1 MEQTN
6 SYQRRVAGKAPS
18 PAACRGWVFFF
29 LFADQRRRSRWL
41 QAQTHLDTK
50 RLRSLD
56 TLCVPRLIECKVTQT
71 TLISPL

>member
-1 MEQTN
+1 M
-6 SYQRRVAGKAPS
+6 
-18 PAACRGWVFFF
+18 
-29 LFADQRRRSRWL
+29 